1 MPSWSKRSTDQ
12 ATKPKAKDQ
21 ATKAKD
27 QATLNL
33 PERSYALP
41 PTLRLK
47 KKHLRK
53 CPPQA
58 QQASIMSCPKE
69 LEEEEVSTPPPG
81 APWQLEEDP
90 DHWTRTSPLLLSA

>member
-12 ATKPKAKDQ
+12 ATNKAKAKDQ
-21 ATKAKD
+21 ATKAKAKAKD

-41 PTLRLK
+41 PTLWLK
-47 KKHLRK
+47 KKDLRK

-58 QQASIMSCPKE
+58 QQASIQDCPKE
-69 LEEEEVSTPPPG
+69 LEEEVSTPPPG
-81 APWQLEEDP
+81 APWQLE
-90 DHWTRTSPLLLSA
+90 

>member
-12 ATKPKAKDQ
+12 VTNKATNQATKAKAKDQ
-21 ATKAKD
+21 AKAKAKD

-41 PTLRLK
+41 QTHRLK
-47 KKHLRK
+47 KKDLRK

-58 QQASIMSCPKE
+58 QASIQDCPKE
-69 LEEEEVSTPPPG
+69 LEEEGVSTPPPG
-81 APWQLEEDP
+81 ALWQLE
-90 DHWTRTSPLLLSA
+90 

>member
-12 ATKPKAKDQ
+12 ATNKPKAKDQ
-21 ATKAKD
+21 ATKAKAKAKD

-47 KKHLRK
+47 KKDLRK

-58 QQASIMSCPKE
+58 QRASIKE
-69 LEEEEVSTPPPG
+69 LEEEGVSTTAPPG
-81 APWQLEEDP
+81 ALWQLE
-90 DHWTRTSPLLLSA
+90 

>member
-21 ATKAKD
+21 ATKAKAKAKAKAKE

-41 PTLRLK
+41 QTHRLK
-47 KKHLRK
+47 KKDLRK

-58 QQASIMSCPKE
+58 QASIQDCPKE
-69 LEEEEVSTPPPG
+69 LKEEGVSTAYPG
-81 APWQLEEDP
+81 ALWQLE
-90 DHWTRTSPLLLSA
+90 

>member
-21 ATKAKD
+21 ATKAKAKAKD

-47 KKHLRK
+47 KKDLRK

-58 QQASIMSCPKE
+58 QRASIMYCPKE
-69 LEEEEVSTPPPG
+69 LEEEEVSTITAPPG
-81 APWQLEEDP
+81 ALWQLE
-90 DHWTRTSPLLLSA
+90 

>member
-12 ATKPKAKDQ
+12 ATKAKA
-21 ATKAKD
+21 KAKD

-41 PTLRLK
+41 PTLQLK
-47 KKHLRK
+47 KKDLRK

-58 QQASIMSCPKE
+58 QASIMHCPKE
-69 LEEEEVSTPPPG
+69 LEEEEVSTTAPPG
-81 APWQLEEDP
+81 ALWQLE
-90 DHWTRTSPLLLSA
+90 

>member
-21 ATKAKD
+21 ATKAKAKAKD

-33 PERSYALP
+33 PERSYGLP
-41 PTLRLK
+41 PTHRLK
-47 KKHLRK
+47 KKDLRK

-58 QQASIMSCPKE
+58 QQASIQDCPKE
-69 LEEEEVSTPPPG
+69 LEEEGVSTPPPG
-81 APWQLEEDP
+81 ALWQLE
-90 DHWTRTSPLLLSA
+90 

>member
-12 ATKPKAKDQ
+12 ATNKLKAKDQ
-21 ATKAKD
+21 PTKAKAKD

-41 PTLRLK
+41 QTHRLK
-47 KKHLRK
+47 KKDLRK

-58 QQASIMSCPKE
+58 QQASIQDCPKE
-69 LEEEEVSTPPPG
+69 LEEEGVSTPPPG
-81 APWQLEEDP
+81 ALWQLE
-90 DHWTRTSPLLLSA
+90 

>member
-12 ATKPKAKDQ
+12 ATNKPKAKDQ
-21 ATKAKD
+21 ATKAKAKAKD

-47 KKHLRK
+47 KKDPRK

-58 QQASIMSCPKE
+58 QRASIMHCPKE
-69 LEEEEVSTPPPG
+69 LEEEEVSTTAPPG
-81 APWQLEEDP
+81 ALWQLE
-90 DHWTRTSPLLLSA
+90 

>member
-12 ATKPKAKDQ
+12 ATNKPKAKDQ
-21 ATKAKD
+21 ATKAKAKAKD

-47 KKHLRK
+47 KKDLRK

-58 QQASIMSCPKE
+58 QRASIMHCPKE
-69 LEEEEVSTPPPG
+69 LEEEGVSTPTAPPG
-81 APWQLEEDP
+81 ALWQLE
-90 DHWTRTSPLLLSA
+90 